1 MKNTKFLLLLF
12 GVFVLYGANGQ
23 QTITGVIS
31 DSQSQPLPGASVQV
45 KSTTRG
51 AVSDFDGNYS
61 ISAEKG
67 EILVFSYIGFDNVE
81 IVVGDSSTIN
91 VSLQEGNE
99 LDEVVVVGYGTQ
111 KKVTVTGAVS
121 AIKGAEIVKSP
132 SVDISNSLAGRLSGL
147 VVVQTSGEP
156 GNDGA
161 EISIRG
167 TNTLGN
173 SSPLVVIDGVPDRSG
188 GLGRL
193 SPGDIES
200 ISVLK
205 DASAAIYGA
214 RAANGA
220 IIITTKRGA
229 LGKPKITY
237 DYNYGMSQPTRVPSM
252 ASAVEY
258 ANIRNELPIY
268 NNIPVSEWG
277 AASNAIQTSGVYDS
291 PTAGIGTIDAI
302 FSPEDVA
309 LYRDGSDPWGHPDTD
324 WFGSVFK
331 DWSGQKRHNLQISG
345 GNEAIR
351 YFASLGVVDQDAYY
365 KNSATNYKQ
374 YNLRTNVDAEINDYI
389 NTNIGVMLRR
399 EDRNYPTES
408 ADNIFRMLM
417 RGKPTDQAIWPTGE
431 PGPDIENGQNPVVIT
446 TNATGYVKN
455 PKDLVQ
461 VNGGL
466 NITNPWIEGLK
477 LNLSASVDVTHES
490 FKTWQTPWELYYWDG
505 TTFNGDTPLLEGA
518 VRSNFTDP
526 RLRQESRKE
535 MNTNMSAM
543 LSYDR
548 TFNEVHNISLMS
560 GVTSEK
566 FTGDNFSA
574 FRRNYISA
582 AVDQLFAGGNENQV
596 IDGSAYERARLG
608 YYGRAQYN
616 YKEKYLL
623 EFIYRYDGSYNFPTS
638 DRFGFFPGVLMGW
651 NISDEDWFTSK
662 AVNSLKLRA
671 SYGQMG
677 NDEIYFDLDQ
687 DGTLDRIEYAYLSTY
702 GFGQYP
708 IDGSVQTTLVE
719 TLLANP
725 EFTWERANNYNFGI
739 DGRLFNRLNFSLEYF
754 FNRRSQI
761 LIQQTGSTPASS
773 GISSILPPVNAGK
786 VDNQG
791 FEYTFNYTGNSGE
804 LTYKIGLN
812 GGYAKNKVVFL
823 DEIPGAPDYQLQE
836 GKPINAHLVYQ
847 SDGAFL
853 DQAEIDAN
861 TLDYSGVTSQLLPG
875 DMKIKDY
882 NNDGV
887 IDGDDQ
893 VRLDENQTPK
903 FTFGATFDLQYR
915 NFDFAMLFQGAT
927 GASVRVQTESGDIG
941 NYLKYNYDNRW
952 SIDSPS
958 SEHPRLASRGNTYYT
973 GGNYGNNTYNLFS
986 KDYIRLKNVE
996 LGYTFP
1002 DKLLGNSGLSKV
1014 RIYANALNLFTIDK
1028 FDIFDPETTSETGVF
1043 YPQSRVINTGVSL
1056 TF

>member
-81 IVVGDSSTIN
+81 IVIGDSSTIN

-132 SVDISNSLAGRLSGL
+132 SVNISNSLAGRLSGL

-1014 RIYANALNLFTIDK
+1014 RVYANALNLFTIDK